1 MITVRLDSGQILTF
15 PDDTPEE
22 AIHAAA
28 QHVMSGQ
35 ADRQA
40 SVTGNPDFSD
50 VENGTTEAR
59 TRKREQMRDAWKSGD
74 LGHVPEPDTSAATIA
89 ADTLGVTGAVAANAN
104 VNTARLP
111 SVLGGLAARGLERA
125 TQPLRDVAKTQN
137 DVDAES
143 RLAVARR
150 LMDAGMSPGSG
161 LASMELKRATDPAPG
176 TPDSLAGPAAMAQGW
191 QDAATQRLGTSS
203 QDLPTPVAAAINWG
217 ADTAG
222 IAADAG
228 QWLLGGGHTPDA
240 EALRLAAIESR
251 GGARELEG
259 VPGLVTREY
268 GRGSAPSEIAQA
280 KIARS
285 GDFLPGAHEPLIYRD
300 TPDDP
305 AHGSI
310 GWKGKIPDTLRR
322 ITGKPWREYGG
333 DVPLEE
339 PTSVPPKPRS
349 VDRAPLPTPPIDPG
363 MWGGDTE
370 VARIGG
376 LFDYAS
382 RRYPTLSSMVK
393 RIKINE
399 RGFGGYY
406 EPETGTLA
414 LPDNADLG
422 TMMHEYG
429 HIAQHARG
437 QLDDLIAARESGDI
451 QANFSQSA
459 RGPEIEA
466 HPTRLGDVY
475 GRMPQPQSSRIGREN
490 LIPGVYD
497 MGRDSGPFSVS
508 EINHEGWG
516 ILQIKPEYGGGY
528 ELHAPGVPV
537 RSFRGDVGGVGAE
550 DRAIEEYTNDYL
562 AAHPKL
568 QRFEH
573 QGRPYFGQP
582 GDLPPADVLRATFP
596 KTEKEIA
603 ESTRLRE
610 TGQKLRE
617 IIQEDLRRQY
627 EAGEKTIPPAD
638 QLGEGPLRLPAAS
651 TTGPGTVRPLPD
663 VVPDGPVI
671 GDIPLTDREFSA
683 AMADHSIEPSNAG
696 YGGDSEGRAFTA
708 WMHKNGINP
717 DHAGRYGELPE
728 LRDKFF
734 ELHNDPGPA
743 QNYGPLTPDEE
754 AGIASRRAPVNRR
767 TTPEV
772 LSPDDDDGLYADEPG
787 TIHRDGFVATLGED
801 GETYY
806 WLTPEHQE
814 SYWEDLDSARQDEW
828 QSELEWRQEAQGTL
842 SHELG
847 RPPTREEIDA
857 EVAGMMRSAGHSEES
872 IAEYYP
878 AHARAGGGTALT
890 RPPIVTPDFQTNI
903 AAQIGGPEGQPLTAD
918 VLFHEITH
926 TAQDLRGQLRPR
938 SELNP
943 EEFNRLEQYAH
954 ARGAAARDP
963 SAPSDVPVLDLYGRR
978 AAGMPYANTPD
989 QLMGFSDPPGGVLT
1003 RPGKGYA
1010 EEGFSYTQPV
1020 SVKFPGQP
1028 VFEDEIKGLNQSHA
1042 LERARRNWEGARIE
1056 ALPGGRRLAPS
1067 EVNPFRAYVQP
1078 PVVPPMSE
1086 DETAAAMGWKLPDG
1100 SPEATKVDPIKMP
1113 GFQTNIAAQV
1123 GGPGSVGF
1131 GNPEVA
1137 GYVMQNSDEV
1147 FKAIGPP
1154 QTWNTVEDMAARS
1167 GTTPEE
1173 FLRNN
1178 PRWNV
1183 LPPEERMRLT
1193 YVIKG
1198 NDMKLQ
1204 KLQAKL
1210 VDGSATDADKAEILR
1225 RIDTAGN
1232 LIKIG
1237 AKTGSEYGRALNTL
1251 KMESRIAL
1259 GDDQLFKQS
1268 VYRKYAAQLDQE
1280 KPLMDSLARLDP
1292 NNPEELSAFIRSVNR
1307 PTYRQYV
1314 HEYWVNSILS
1324 SPVPFERKVIGD
1336 GIAMLT
1342 ENGLVRPLAAAFDAA
1357 RVKGIPYGWHAPMTL
1372 PEREVFLSEVPAAF
1386 TGLGRGI
1393 EQGFRRGMEVL
1404 RRGYDPE
1411 TMTGELFIPRSAFA
1425 RSQNPFVREVIGPI
1439 VTAPVRL
1446 ISAATTMARTMNFT
1460 AELYAQAARA
1470 ASKEIAA
1477 GTIAK
1482 SEMAGRIASLV
1493 ANPTDEIVAAAS
1505 KFGARTTFTDETS
1518 ALGKA
1523 VIGLR
1528 DLPKATSDNPVI
1540 RGGLEAYRAGMGFM
1554 MPFVHIADR
1563 LLVRGLEY
1571 TPISAATSI
1580 GARNAGNYAEAANL
1594 AAKASIGSA
1603 TMAYAASLA
1612 TQGKLTASAPSNPAD
1627 RAAFYAEGK
1636 QPWSV
1641 KVGDSWV
1648 PFGHM
1653 QPLAMPFALVA
1664 AVHKGWTEDGTAPD
1678 MEKLGS
1684 AAAQV
1689 GAHITDQSYLQ
1700 SMHKLMDVVSG
1711 SEQNAGRAFS
1721 DIAAST
1727 AFGFV
1732 PFSGMTR
1739 TVARAVD
1746 PRMIDAKTVKD
1757 KMLQNVPGASLGM
1770 VGKLTPWGEE
1780 DIPAGGRF
1788 RGVLASG
1795 TTLLPSQETK
1805 DPLDTEL
1812 GRLGVPLGFVGNTIS
1827 DKQTQ
1832 GGKTRLTPDE
1842 HYVYQQSAGRASKLA
1857 LQSLFAT
1864 PGYMELD
1871 PETQRTAVSKA
1882 VGAARK
1888 YARMTVLMYHRKQGY
1903 PGLNPAA
1910 PAAGAGAD
1918 EGATP

>member
-59 TRKREQMRDAWKSGD
+59 TRKREQIRDAWKSGD
-74 LGHVPEPDTSAATIA
+74 LGHVPEPDTSGAAITSDALSLAGASAMSTAMGVPRQVEGLLAQPGDALRRA
-89 ADTLGVTGAVAANAN
+89 AGMGPMPRTADDASGPVGRLASSVDDNLQAKRAAFAESAQDLPEPVADAIGRTTQVIGSFAEPHGL
-104 VNTARLP
+104 AL
-111 SVLGGLAARGLERA
+111 SGGLMAGKLGPEAAEM
-125 TQPLRDVAKTQN
+125 T
-137 DVDAES
+137 
-143 RLAVARR
+143 
-150 LMDAGMSPGSG
+150 DAGLRVPRTPPKEPLLTYDGDG
-161 LASMELKRATDPAPG
+161 PAPG
-176 TPDSLAGPAAMAQGW
+176 FKGVIPDKLKELSGRPW
-191 QDAATQRLGTSS
+191 RTYDATGESIPLEKPTG
-203 QDLPTPVAAAINWG
+203 PTPM
-217 ADTAG
+217 
-222 IAADAG
+222 
-228 QWLLGGGHTPDA
+228 P
-240 EALRLAAIESR
+240 
-251 GGARELEG
+251 RE
-259 VPGLVTREY
+259 VNR
-268 GRGSAPSEIAQA
+268 
-280 KIARS
+280 
-285 GDFLPGAHEPLIYRD
+285 
-300 TPDDP
+300 
-305 AHGSI
+305 
-310 GWKGKIPDTLRR
+310 
-322 ITGKPWREYGG
+322 
-333 DVPLEE
+333 VPL
-339 PTSVPPKPRS
+339 
-349 VDRAPLPTPPIDPG
+349 DMPIV
-363 MWGGDTE
+363 GGSQTDQ
-370 VARIGG
+370 ANIGG
-376 LFDYAS
+376 LWDYAS
-382 RRYPTLSSMVK
+382 RRYPRIASTVK
-393 RIKINE
+393 EVHIDPH
-399 RGFGGYY
+399 GGTFF
-406 EPETGTLA
+406 EPETGRLVVS
-414 LPDNADLG
+414 PDADLG
-422 TMMHEYG
+422 DVMHEVT
-429 HIAQHARG
+429 HAAQAIRGNLVPGAEASYEPAAVRAGEVYAR
-437 QLDDLIAARESGDI
+437 
-451 QANFSQSA
+451 
-459 RGPEIEA
+459 
-466 HPTRLGDVY
+466 V
-475 GRMPQPQSSRIGREN
+475 PQP
-490 LIPGVYD
+490 
-497 MGRDSGPFSVS
+497 
-508 EINHEGWG
+508 
-516 ILQIKPEYGGGY
+516 
-528 ELHAPGVPV
+528 AP
-537 RSFRGDVGGVGAE
+537 
-550 DRAIEEYTNDYL
+550 
-562 AAHPKL
+562 
-568 QRFEH
+568 
-573 QGRPYFGQP
+573 
-582 GDLPPADVLRATFP
+582 
-596 KTEKEIA
+596 
-603 ESTRLRE
+603 
-610 TGQKLRE
+610 
-617 IIQEDLRRQY
+617 
-627 EAGEKTIPPAD
+627 
-638 QLGEGPLRLPAAS
+638 
-651 TTGPGTVRPLPD
+651 RPLPD
-663 VVPDGPVI
+663 IVPDGPVI
-671 GDIPLTDREFSA
+671 GDLPLTDREFSA
-683 AMADHSIEPSNAG
+683 AMADHSIEPSSAG
-696 YGGDSEGRAFTA
+696 YGGDREGRAFTA

-734 ELHNDPGPA
+734 ELHNDPGPVG
-743 QNYGPLTPDEE
+743 NYGPLTADENAAIFARGGRDVAPTPQTVQTAPATRGSIWKRLEDLERKAAYGEPIPRLPIDATTARPAGAISTEPLPLPRIGKGVNPRQVEDAWSVLSMRYPRLMGTIKGIEPITGTDRLTYAASMGSDNVLRVNPDITLTPDSMAHELVHRTQDMTGQLWSRGMVETPGLASVAEREAPAFRAGESFSGVGKIGVAPKDYSIYPDEGLAEE
-754 AGIASRRAPVNRR
+754 ARALRAQYDPAKSVHDAGLSHADQSARLALSDEAAKRYGVDNPINDMLWERGAKDVKPPDWLEIGDASKFSGQPPSIRVQVPEWANSSDDALARWPEFLKAKAGNVISPEDLPFDPHGPLPLTRWQSSPGPATGLHFDLGDTARWRKSTAQFPGAFGGDSLYAETYTPKNPKIVVGGPSSADRLIDTAASDGHDVIININDLDPSHIEVIKTPIAGPGVLRDSPFSAEPNAPEMRWFDHVRAARNSGPNPPDRSPQALPAVPFRAFAKP
-767 TTPEV
+767 PEV
-772 LSPDDDDGLYADEPG
+772 PPMSEDEAAAAMGWKLPDGAPKAVG
-787 TIHRDGFVATLGED
+787 
-801 GETYY
+801 
-806 WLTPEHQE
+806 
-814 SYWEDLDSARQDEW
+814 S
-828 QSELEWRQEAQGTL
+828 
-842 SHELG
+842 
-847 RPPTREEIDA
+847 
-857 EVAGMMRSAGHSEES
+857 
-872 IAEYYP
+872 
-878 AHARAGGGTALT
+878 
-890 RPPIVTPDFQTNI
+890 PIVTPNFQTNI
-903 AAQIGGPEGQPLTAD
+903 AAQIGGPEGQ
-918 VLFHEITH
+918 
-926 TAQDLRGQLRPR
+926 
-938 SELNP
+938 
-943 EEFNRLEQYAH
+943 
-954 ARGAAARDP
+954 
-963 SAPSDVPVLDLYGRR
+963 R
-978 AAGMPYANTPD
+978 AADWIT
-989 QLMGFSDPPGGVLT
+989 
-1003 RPGKGYA
+1003 
-1010 EEGFSYTQPV
+1010 
-1020 SVKFPGQP
+1020 
-1028 VFEDEIKGLNQSHA
+1028 
-1042 LERARRNWEGARIE
+1042 
-1056 ALPGGRRLAPS
+1056 
-1067 EVNPFRAYVQP
+1067 
-1078 PVVPPMSE
+1078 
-1086 DETAAAMGWKLPDG
+1086 
-1100 SPEATKVDPIKMP
+1100 
-1113 GFQTNIAAQV
+1113 
-1123 GGPGSVGF
+1123 
-1131 GNPEVA
+1131 
-1137 GYVMQNSDEV
+1137 QNSDAV
-1147 FKAIGPP
+1147 AKAIGPQ

-1178 PRWNV
+1178 PKWNV
-1183 LPPEERMRLT
+1183 LPPEERLRLT

-1198 NDMKLQ
+1198 NDMELQ

-1292 NNPEELSAFIRSVNR
+1292 NNPKELSAFIRSVNR

-1411 TMTGELFIPRSAFA
+1411 TMTGELFVPRSALA

-1460 AELYAQAARA
+1460 AELYAQAACA
-1470 ASKEIAA
+1470 ASKEVAA

-1482 SEMAGRIASLV
+1482 TEMAGRIASLV

-1505 KFGARTTFTDETS
+1505 KFGAKTTFTDETS

-1571 TPISAATSI
+1571 TPISAAASI

-1612 TQGKLTASAPSNPAD
+1612 MQGKLTASAPSNPAD

-1805 DPLDTEL
+1805 DPLNQEL

-1832 GGKTRLTPDE
+1832 GGKIRLTPDE

-1903 PGLNPAA
+1903 PGLNPVA
-1910 PAAGAGAD
+1910 PAAGAGVD